1 MLYGRLGEQE
11 RVRALLDAAR
21 DRRSGALLVVG
32 EPGAGKS
39 ALLDEARAEAGDMA
53 ALEARGVESESRLPY
68 ASLYQ
73 LLRPALGALERIP
86 RAQAAALESALGL
99 REDAAPDLYR
109 VPLAVLTLL
118 AEVAEQGPLLCI
130 VDDAQWIDHDSE
142 QALVFAA
149 RRLHAEGVAMLFAA
163 REREFQPGALPELR
177 LRPLDAV
184 PVREL
189 LADRSGTAVT
199 EDVARRVAAATGGNA
214 LAVAELA
221 SLLTPAQLAA
231 REPLPLPLPLS
242 TGVERLFAERVR
254 ALAPGTQQLLVVAA
268 ADDTARPEVVL
279 GAAERLEL
287 DVSALDAAEQA
298 DLVRVDALEVRF
310 RHPLVRSAIY
320 GTAPFSARRAAHTAL
335 AEVLNEAGEIDRY
348 AWHRAAAALG
358 HDEEV
363 ARELE
368 QAARRARA
376 RNAFAA
382 AAGAW
387 ERASELSASPEER
400 GRRLAE
406 AATDAWLTGLMPE
419 AARLLAAAEPLVADP
434 VLLAN
439 CHRLRGSIELAAG
452 TTTTVVTM
460 LVTGAKRLTEV
471 DPRRALELLALAA
484 EGASLALDA
493 EAAQQ
498 IAVLAQ
504 SLDVGG
510 DEHDEFFIGLLIG
523 LAQLLAGDVGP
534 GIAAIRKALATVEDE
549 ADDVDLMLAAGRAGF
564 YVGDDDAAHRFHDRI
579 VSRARSIGSVG
590 CLAIAGTRVALADML
605 VGRWTAANATAE
617 ETARLARD
625 TGQSELE
632 AHALVWRGL
641 IAAWRG
647 EEERCREF
655 VERARAITATH
666 PMSLID
672 DAARWALGVLDLG
685 AGRAE
690 AAFAAA
696 RADRRTRWSRSSRR
710 STGSRRQRVRGRPE
724 AQRWLDELSAF
735 AAASEAPWAR
745 GRVAHCRALLSD
757 MPDKAESRFEEA
769 LAEHARGDRV
779 FERAR
784 TELAYGAFLR
794 RQRRRVD
801 ARQHLRAALETF
813 DALDAMPWASRA
825 RSELR
830 ASGET
835 ARARSEQPA
844 SAELTPQELQVAKFV
859 SRGLSNREV
868 GAQLFL
874 SPRTVDF
881 HLRNVFAKL
890 GISSRTELAALR
902 LETHGS

>member
-1 MLYGRLGEQE
+1 
-11 RVRALLDAAR
+11 
-21 DRRSGALLVVG
+21 
-32 EPGAGKS
+32 
-39 ALLDEARAEAGDMA
+39 
-53 ALEARGVESESRLPY
+53 
-68 ASLYQ
+68 
-73 LLRPALGALERIP
+73 
-86 RAQAAALESALGL
+86 
-99 REDAAPDLYR
+99 
-109 VPLAVLTLL
+109 
-118 AEVAEQGPLLCI
+118 
-130 VDDAQWIDHDSE
+130 
-142 QALVFAA
+142 
-149 RRLHAEGVAMLFAA
+149 
-163 REREFQPGALPELR
+163 
-177 LRPLDAV
+177 
-184 PVREL
+184 
-189 LADRSGTAVT
+189 
-199 EDVARRVAAATGGNA
+199 
-214 LAVAELA
+214 
-221 SLLTPAQLAA
+221 
-231 REPLPLPLPLS
+231 
-242 TGVERLFAERVR
+242 
-254 ALAPGTQQLLVVAA
+254 
-268 ADDTARPEVVL
+268 
-279 GAAERLEL
+279 
-287 DVSALDAAEQA
+287 
-298 DLVRVDALEVRF
+298 
-310 RHPLVRSAIY
+310 
-320 GTAPFSARRAAHTAL
+320 
-335 AEVLNEAGEIDRY
+335 
-348 AWHRAAAALG
+348 
-358 HDEEV
+358 
-363 ARELE
+363 
-368 QAARRARA
+368 
-376 RNAFAA
+376 
-382 AAGAW
+382 
-387 ERASELSASPEER
+387 
-400 GRRLAE
+400 
-406 AATDAWLTGLMPE
+406 
-419 AARLLAAAEPLVADP
+419 
-434 VLLAN
+434 
-439 CHRLRGSIELAAG
+439 
-452 TTTTVVTM
+452 M

-498 IAVLAQ
+498 ITVLAQ

-523 LAQLLAGDVGP
+523 FAQQLAGDVGT

-549 ADDVDLMLAAGRAGF
+549 TDDVDLMLAAGRAGF
-564 YVGDDDAAHRFHDRI
+564 YIGDDAAAHRFHDRI

-655 VERARAITATH
+655 AGRARAITATH

-690 AAFAAA
+690 AAFTQLEPITHPVVAQLASLDRIEAAA
-696 RADRRTRWSRSSRR
+696 RA
-710 STGSRRQRVRGRPE
+710 GHLE

-757 MPDKAESRFEEA
+757 MPDEAESRFAEA

-801 ARQHLRAALETF
+801 AREHLRAALETF

-844 SAELTPQELQVAKFV
+844 SAELTPQELQVARFV

-868 GAQLFL
+868 GEQLFL

-881 HLRNVFAKL
+881 HLRHVFTKL
-890 GISSRTELAALR
+890 GISSRSELAALWPER
-902 LETHGS
+902 RAP

>member
-39 ALLDEARAEAGDMA
+39 ALLDEARAEARDMA

-118 AEVAEQGPLLCI
+118 AEMAEEGPLLCI

-149 RRLHAEGVAMLFAA
+149 RRLHAEGAAMLFAA
-163 REREFQPGALPELR
+163 REREFQPGVLPELR

-184 PVREL
+184 AVREL

-268 ADDTARPEVVL
+268 ADDTAKPEVVL
-279 GAAERLEL
+279 AAAERLEL

-348 AWHRAAAALG
+348 AWHPAAAALG

-460 LVTGAKRLTEV
+460 LVTGAKRLTDV

-484 EGASLALDA
+484 ERASLALDA
-493 EAAQQ
+493 EAARE
-498 IAVLAQ
+498 IARLAQ

-523 LAQLLAGDVGP
+523 FAQQLAGDVGT
-534 GIAAIRKALATVEDE
+534 GITTIRKALAAAEDE

-564 YVGDDDAAHRFHDRI
+564 YVGDDAAAHRFHDRI

-590 CLAIAGTRVALADML
+590 CLAIAGTRVALAEML

-617 ETARLARD
+617 ETERLARD

-632 AHALVWRGL
+632 AHALIWRGL

-672 DAARWALGVLDLG
+672 HAARWALGVLELG
-685 AGRAE
+685 AGRTE
-690 AAFAAA
+690 AAFAQLEPITHPVVAQLASLDRIEAAA
-696 RADRRTRWSRSSRR
+696 RS
-710 STGSRRQRVRGRPE
+710 GRPE

-745 GRVAHCRALLSD
+745 GRVAHGRALLAD
-757 MPDKAESRFEEA
+757 AAEEA
-769 LAEHARGDRV
+769 DSMFREALSEHAHGDRA

-784 TELAYGAFLR
+784 TELAYGASLR

-801 ARQHLRAALETF
+801 AREHLRAALETF
-813 DALDAMPWASRA
+813 DALDAMPWSSRA

-835 ARARSEQPA
+835 ARARREQPA
-844 SAELTPQELQVAKFV
+844 SAELTPQEHQVAKFV
-859 SRGLSNREV
+859 SQGLSNREV

-890 GISSRTELAALR
+890 GISSRTELAALW
-902 LETHGS
+902 LESHAP